1 MCFLWLDDNPVNL
14 FSHGAEPWVWLYQN
28 DRIIIFYTDA
38 NIFCWPISFS
48 ARPPTSVNS
57 SSIVLFF
64 LSVPMLFTQELK
76 PKPKNII
83 SRLISLTP
91 HSICSIISWKRKLP
105 VSSNPVNASS
115 FMTRANCTW
124 RDSAAWGRARRWSSP
139 LRSRPRGWSQSGSPD
154 PAEQRVWAVRG
165 DPRVRRS
172 DVQRLTG
179 KSGPVQSQDVFEM
192 CSLTLSLWVRLM
204 PTSRHC
210 ATIHTSSQSR
220 CSLETLESK

>member
-1 MCFLWLDDNPVNL
+1 
-14 FSHGAEPWVWLYQN
+14 
-28 DRIIIFYTDA
+28 
-38 NIFCWPISFS
+38 
-48 ARPPTSVNS
+48 
-57 SSIVLFF
+57 
-64 LSVPMLFTQELK
+64 MLFTQEL
-76 PKPKNII
+76 KPKNII

-91 HSICSIISWKRKLP
+91 HNIFSIISWKKRLP

-154 PAEQRVWAVRG
+154 PAEQRVWAARG

-179 KSGPVQSQDVFEM
+179 KSGPVQSQDVFEI
-192 CSLTLSLWVRLM
+192 CSLTLSLIDAELTSLRYNSHQQSELM
-204 PTSRHC
+204 QFGDLRK
-210 ATIHTSSQSR
+210 QVM
-220 CSLETLESK
+220 LDLYGTLPFLL